1 MARTGDYQ
9 WYTSQYQ
16 DVSGS
21 ETDIG
26 ASNKILVTPR
36 KAGYALFLQRA
47 HVHIT
52 VGAAGTTWKL
62 VDTLG
67 ADLTGPFDAATSGTA
82 HTRDFGPAGAPLADN
97 GSLRLEVSGPG
108 ATGFLT
114 WEAYQKQVA
123 TLAASAT

>member
-1 MARTGDYQ
+1 MRSFLTTLM
-9 WYTSQYQ
+9 TSIALLCSVTCLA
-16 DVSGS
+16 DDERFSGPQVG
-21 ETDIG
+21 E
-26 ASNKILVTPR
+26 KITPFKVLR
-36 KAGYALFLQRA
+36 
-47 HVHIT
+47 V
-52 VGAAGTTWKL
+52 
-62 VDTLG
+62 
-67 ADLTGPFDAATSGTA
+67 TGPFDAATSGTA